1 MNILVTGGCGY
12 VGTVLIDYL
21 LKDNHTITVI
31 DTEWFGNYLEKHK
44 NLNIIKKY
52 FKFRKIFI

>member
-31 DTEWFGNYLEKHK
+31 DTEWFKE
-44 NLNIIKKY
+44 II
-52 FKFRKIFI
+52 